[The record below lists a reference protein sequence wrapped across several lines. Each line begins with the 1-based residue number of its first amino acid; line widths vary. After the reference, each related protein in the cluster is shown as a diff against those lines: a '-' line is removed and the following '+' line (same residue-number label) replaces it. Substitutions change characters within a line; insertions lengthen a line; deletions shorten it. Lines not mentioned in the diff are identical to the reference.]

1 MSVIHA
7 FFDFVG
13 TWFGFVGSCM
23 ASPTGACV
31 PFLAFFAIGVA
42 AGAALFLVL
51 LAYRAAGFDVLGVI
65 RWKVGAMLRKVSA
78 LRAKGSQRD
87 LKAPRDPARVPP
99 TVNGT
104 PATA

>member
-7 FFDFVG
+7 LFDFVG
-13 TWFGFVGSCM
+13 TWFGFVGSCV

-51 LAYRAAGFDVLGVI
+51 LAYGAAGFDVLRAI
-65 RWKVGAMLRKVSA
+65 RLKVAAMRS
-78 LRAKGSQRD
+78 KGS
-87 LKAPRDPARVPP
+87 LHKSNAPRQPGRAQPA
-99 TVNGT
+99 VNGT